1 MEREKLLKSIKEQVE
16 LMIHTLKFNEV
27 HIDSYTN
34 SRGKIRCKGK
44 IRVHDM
50 EYNFTD
56 LSFYEIDNIFQGIF
70 IGYAFAVEQLDYD
83 IKK

>member
-1 MEREKLLKSIKEQVE
+1 MEREKLIKRIKEHVQSMTKE
-16 LMIHTLKFNEV
+16 LKFNVV

-50 EYNFTD
+50 EFNFTD
-56 LSFYEIDNIFQGIF
+56 LSFYEIDNIFQGIL
-70 IGYAFAVEQLDYD
+70 IGYAFALEQIDYD